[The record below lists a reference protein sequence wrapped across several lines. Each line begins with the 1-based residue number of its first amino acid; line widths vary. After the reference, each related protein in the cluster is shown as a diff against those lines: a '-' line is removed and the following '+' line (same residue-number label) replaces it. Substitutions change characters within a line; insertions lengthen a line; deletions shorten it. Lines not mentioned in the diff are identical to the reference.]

1 MRDPLGQAKR
11 RMFGDRLRLSHT
23 IPLERGTEILSLVCE
38 ETGLKSSDGLR
49 RPIVAAAIS
58 VATCMCKRVY
68 EVESQ
73 TPATHDLRSHR
84 YSPRANVEVFVRMIF
99 ILEPLAREVAA
110 ALTSS
115 PPHRNNWVQWK
126 LCQHRRNR
134 TWTLGSL
141 RGPSSSV
148 STPPF
153 GIQSRGPSLKQLQLS
168 SKDRGSRASSWTP

>member
-23 IPLERGTEILSLVCE
+23 MPLEWGTEILSLVCE

-84 YSPRANVEVFVRMIF
+84 YSP
-99 ILEPLAREVAA
+99 
-110 ALTSS
+110 
-115 PPHRNNWVQWK
+115 
-126 LCQHRRNR
+126 
-134 TWTLGSL
+134 
-141 RGPSSSV
+141 
-148 STPPF
+148 
-153 GIQSRGPSLKQLQLS
+153 
-168 SKDRGSRASSWTP
+168 